1 MQCLFVQI
9 KCELGRAYEVA
20 DEIANRE
27 IASEIY
33 STSGDFDLLAKFYL
47 DGDVDVGHFV
57 NGQIHDVP
65 GVRDTYTI
73 LTFKA
78 FG

>member
-1 MQCLFVQI
+1 MQCFFVRV
-9 KCELGRAYEVA
+9 KADLGRAYDVA
-20 DEIANRE
+20 AEMADRE

-33 STSGDFDLLAKFYL
+33 STSGDFDLMAKFYVE
-47 DGDVDVGHFV
+47 DDVDIGRFV
-57 NGQIHDVP
+57 NENVHPIQ

-78 FG
+78 F

>member
-1 MQCLFVQI
+1 MQCFFVRVKAQ
-9 KCELGRAYEVA
+9 LGRAYDVA
-20 DEIANRE
+20 GELADRE

-33 STSGDFDLLAKFYL
+33 STSGEYDLLAKFYVE
-47 DGDVDVGHFV
+47 DDVDVGRFV
-57 NGQIHDVP
+57 NENVHDIE

-78 FG
+78 F

>member
-1 MQCLFVQI
+1 MQCFFVRV
-9 KCELGRAYEVA
+9 KADLGRAYDVA
-20 DEIANRE
+20 AEMADRE

-33 STSGDFDLLAKFYL
+33 STSGDFDLLAKFYVE
-47 DGDVDVGHFV
+47 DDVDIGRFV
-57 NGQIHDVP
+57 NDNVHQIA

-78 FG
+78 F

>member
-1 MQCLFVQI
+1 MQCFFVRV
-9 KCELGRAYEVA
+9 KAALGRAYDVA
-20 DEIANRE
+20 GEMADRE

-33 STSGDFDLLAKFYL
+33 STSGDFDLMAKFYVE
-47 DGDVDVGHFV
+47 DGVDIGRFV
-57 NGQIHDVP
+57 NDKIHSID

-78 FG
+78 F

>member
-1 MQCLFVQI
+1 MQCFFVRV
-9 KCELGRAYEVA
+9 KAELGRGYDVA
-20 DEIANRE
+20 AVMADRE

-33 STSGDFDLLAKFYL
+33 STSGEFDLLAKFYVE
-47 DGDVDVGHFV
+47 DDVDIGRFV
-57 NGQIHDVP
+57 AEQVHTIA

-78 FG
+78 F